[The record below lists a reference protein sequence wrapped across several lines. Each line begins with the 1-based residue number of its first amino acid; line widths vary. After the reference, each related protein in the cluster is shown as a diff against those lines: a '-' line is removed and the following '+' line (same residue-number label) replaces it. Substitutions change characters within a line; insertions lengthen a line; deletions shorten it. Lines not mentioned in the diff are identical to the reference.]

1 MSYGLEPVSHV
12 PALSD
17 EPMLVRGWDYIRSN
31 IDAVYANR
39 SDRRPSIFLL
49 MYLRPILGCRPPSL
63 KKKIY
68 IYIYVFFLFSFFFKG
83 GYLEVN
89 HSNIQLF
96 TNCSNFLLFV
106 RFLLLDLIQFDR
118 IMSYDSKLSSN
129 QPLPH
134 PRIRHFDRMPP
145 SFVPSYLYNYIAIIM
160 LHLSIGVDS
169 FSSAELLVFNS

>member
-1 MSYGLEPVSHV
+1 MGLHSVKYRCRLCQPFGSQAQHIFVDV
-12 PALSD
+12 PETDSRLS
-17 EPMLVRGWDYIRSN
+17 
-31 IDAVYANR
+31 A
-39 SDRRPSIFLL
+39 
-49 MYLRPILGCRPPSL
+49 SL
-63 KKKIY
+63 FEKKKKY
-68 IYIYVFFLFSFFFKG
+68 IYMFFFFSKG

-134 PRIRHFDRMPP
+134 PRFRHFDRMPP
-145 SFVPSYLYNYIAIIM
+145 SLVPSYLYNYIATIM
-160 LHLSIGVDS
+160 LHLSVGVDS
-169 FSSAELLVFNS
+169 FSSAELLVFNSS